1 MKKGLAFIF
10 LLLPVFLLQNCKQ
23 KTNNNNSFTAT
34 SDSLIFFPVNV
45 YIQGQI
51 SKVDSFATAI
61 YKINITGSS
70 RDSSVISKQ
79 EFSQLAQS
87 FLAYDISSK
96 PLHRFYKETVFD
108 DQTTQSLTFNYTAMV
123 DTLPLRSI
131 DVLLDKT
138 GQQLKNIFMS
148 AETSTTDSTITEKKG
163 WKNDESFFINRS
175 IQKGDNPA
183 TMQRTVVV
191 WRF

>member
-1 MKKGLAFIF
+1 M
-10 LLLPVFLLQNCKQ
+10 LLQNCKG
-23 KTNNNNSFTAT
+23 KTKNGNSFIET
-34 SDSLIFFPVNV
+34 SDSLNFFPVNV

-51 SKVDSFATAI
+51 SRVDTLATVI
-61 YKINITGSS
+61 YKISINGTN
-70 RDSSVISKQ
+70 RDSVLITKQ
-79 EFSQLAQS
+79 EFKQLAQP
-87 FLAYDISSK
+87 FLEYDISNK
-96 PLHRFYKETVFD
+96 QLHKFYKETVFA

-138 GQQLKNIFMS
+138 GQQVKNVFIS
-148 AETSTTDSTITEKKG
+148 KEKAAGDSVITEKNG
-163 WKNDESFFINRS
+163 WKNDESFFINQA
-175 IQKGDNPA
+175 IQKGNNAA